1 MATGG
6 DIIEIT
12 YNHPT
17 IGSGVLYPKA
27 GEDNNYFPGGVTT
40 GSDANMITSAGDPIY
55 QMNRSRGYFVVN
67 VANEQNTRQD
77 LEKIIEL
84 SGHPEPADW
93 TFTVINGVVYGGKG
107 KPVDV
112 PEGNIN
118 QSTFSLRVE
127 GGMFKKIA
135 G

>member
-17 IGSGVLYPKA
+17 LGSGVFLPKS
-27 GEDNNYFPGGVTT
+27 GEDNSYFPGGVTT
-40 GSDANMITSAGDPIY
+40 GSDANMITASGDPIW
-55 QMNRSRGYFVVN
+55 QLNRSRGYFVAT
-67 VANEQNTRQD
+67 VANEQNSKQD

-84 SGHPEPADW
+84 SASPVAADW

-127 GGMFKKIA
+127 GGQFKKIA

>member
-1 MATGG
+1 MASGG

-17 IGSGVLYPKA
+17 LGTGVFLPKA
-27 GEDNNYFPGGVTT
+27 GEDNSYFPGGVTT
-40 GSDANMITSAGDPIY
+40 GSDANMITASGDPIW
-55 QMNRSRGYFVVN
+55 QQNRSRGYFVAT
-67 VANEQNTRQD
+67 VANEQNTKQD

-84 SGHPEPADW
+84 SASPVPADW
-93 TFTVINGVVYGGKG
+93 TFSVINGVTYGGKG

-127 GGMFKKIA
+127 GGQFKKIV

>member
-1 MATGG
+1 MTGG
-6 DIIEIT
+6 DILEIT

-27 GEDNNYFPGGVTT
+27 GEDNSYFPGGVTT
-40 GSDANMITSAGDPIY
+40 GSDANMITAAGAPIW
-55 QMNRSRGYFVVN
+55 QQNRTRGYFVVTC
-67 VANEQNTRQD
+67 ANEQNSKQD

-84 SGHPEPADW
+84 SASPVEADW
-93 TFTVINGVVYGGKG
+93 TFSVINGVTYGGKG

-118 QSTFSLRVE
+118 QCTFSLRVE
-127 GGMFKKIA
+127 GGQFKKIT

>member
-1 MATGG
+1 MASGG

-17 IGSGVLYPKA
+17 LGTGVFYPKA
-27 GEDNNYFPGGVTT
+27 GEDNSYYPGGVLTS
-40 GSDANMITSAGDPIY
+40 SDANMITGAGDPIW
-55 QMNRSRGYFVVN
+55 QQNRSRGYFVAT
-67 VANEQNTRQD
+67 VANEQNSKQD
-77 LEKIIEL
+77 MEKVIEL

-107 KPVDV
+107 KPVGDY
-112 PEGNIN
+112 EGNIN

-127 GGMFKKIA
+127 GGTFKKIA